1 MALDRFE
8 VRISIQKVLL
18 GLVLVIVPLS
28 LVGLYLTLHSNS
40 SLDASIGT
48 HLKDLAQ
55 MYGNDVSHQLNDRVA
70 AVKLI
75 AADPGVVEAVTT
87 ANRAYENQSETA
99 INERLDKADKAW
111 NGPEEATKVKAL
123 LESKPSETLRHYHDM
138 VPQILTV
145 TVTDLRGV
153 PVAAT
158 SKPGRYRL
166 NTWDPWEAV
175 YAGGKGAVSI
185 SNMLYDEP
193 TKAYFVNLGVPVTDA
208 KTTNLSGV
216 AVASVDISP
225 ILASFQQESTGS
237 TGMRALLVDENG
249 TVVSGPKT
257 DIFSRV
263 HSDEFDAVRD
273 ALGTAEGRQLGY
285 AMAGLR
291 RGTQIVGFADTGLQK
306 TYKNFAW
313 TVLVSEDER
322 VATGPIRVLSQ
333 FAVWMVI
340 LALFMVTLLAVYYAL
355 HRKQQFADIE
365 TGLAGQ
371 HTLSSPPPHAV

>member
-40 SLDASIGT
+40 SLDASVGT

-55 MYGNDVSHQLNDRVA
+55 MYSNDVSHQLNDRVA

-87 ANRAYENQSETA
+87 ANRAYEKQSETA
-99 INERLDKADKAW
+99 INDKLDQADKAW
-111 NGPEEATKVKAL
+111 NGPEGATKVKAL
-123 LESKPSETLRHYHDM
+123 LTSKPSETLRHYHEMD
-138 VPQILTV
+138 PQVLTV

-158 SKPGRYRL
+158 AKPGRYRL
-166 NTWDPWEAV
+166 NTWDPWQAV

-193 TKAYFVNLGVPVTDA
+193 TKAYFVNLGVPITEPNS
-208 KTTNLSGV
+208 TNLAGV

-225 ILASFQQESTGS
+225 ILTNFQQEASGNTGVK
-237 TGMRALLVDENG
+237 ALLVDDNG
-249 TVVSGPKT
+249 TVVAGPKI
-257 DIFSRV
+257 DIFARV

-273 ALGTAEGRQLGY
+273 AMGTAEGRQTGY
-285 AMAGLR
+285 AMASLR
-291 RGTQIVGFADTGLQK
+291 RGGQIVAFGDTGLQK

-333 FAVWMVI
+333 FAVLMVI

-365 TGLAGQ
+365 EGLAAH
-371 HTLSSPPPHAV
+371 HTLTSPPPHAV

>member
-70 AVKLI
+70 SVKLI

-87 ANRAYENQSETA
+87 ANRTYEKQSEAA
-99 INERLDKADKAW
+99 INDKLDKADKAW

-123 LESKPSETLRHYHDM
+123 LESKPSETLRHYHEM
-138 VPQILTV
+138 VPRILTI

-158 SKPGRYRL
+158 AKPGRYRL
-166 NTWDPWEAV
+166 NTWNPWQAV
-175 YAGGKGAVSI
+175 YAGGKGVVSI

-193 TKAYFVNLGVPVTDA
+193 TKSYFVNLGVPVTEPN
-208 KTTNLSGV
+208 TTNLAGV
-216 AVASVDISP
+216 AVASVDISS
-225 ILASFQQESTGS
+225 ILANFQQESNGS
-237 TGMRALLVDENG
+237 SGSKALLVDDNG
-249 TVVSGPKT
+249 TVVAGPKT
-257 DIFSRV
+257 DIFARV
-263 HSDEFDAVRD
+263 HSDEFDSARD
-273 ALGTAEGRQLGY
+273 ALGTAEGRQIGY
-285 AMAGLR
+285 AMASLR
-291 RGTQIVGFADTGLQK
+291 RGSQIVAFADTGLEK

-313 TVLVSEDER
+313 TVLVSEDDQ

-333 FAVWMVI
+333 FAFLMVI
-340 LALFMVTLLAVYYAL
+340 LALFRVTLLAVYYAL

-365 TGLAGQ
+365 SGLAGQ
-371 HTLSSPPPHAV
+371 HTISSPPPHAV

>member
-28 LVGLYLTLHSNS
+28 IVGLYLTVHSNS
-40 SLDASIGT
+40 ALDASIGT
-48 HLKDLAQ
+48 HLKDMAQ
-55 MYGNDVSHQLNDRVA
+55 MYSSDVSHQLNDRVA
-70 AVKLI
+70 RVKLI
-75 AADPGVVEAVTT
+75 AADPGVVEAVAT
-87 ANRAYENQSETA
+87 ANRAYEKQSETA
-99 INERLDKADKAW
+99 INDKLDKEDKAW
-111 NGPEEATKVKAL
+111 NGPAGAAKVKAL
-123 LESKPSETLRHYHDM
+123 LESKPSETLGHYHDM
-138 VPQILTV
+138 DPQVLTV

-158 SKPGRYRL
+158 AKPGRYRL
-166 NTWDPWEAV
+166 NTWDPWQAV

-208 KTTNLSGV
+208 KTANLIGV

-225 ILASFQQESTGS
+225 ILASFQQDSTGN
-237 TGMRALLVDENG
+237 TDVTALLVNENG

-257 DIFSRV
+257 DIFARV

-273 ALGTAEGRQLGY
+273 AMGTAEGRQLGY
-285 AMAGLR
+285 VLASLR
-291 RGTQIVGFADTGLQK
+291 RGGQIIGFADTGLQK
-306 TYKNFAW
+306 TYKNFGW
-313 TVLVSEDER
+313 TVLVSEDDR

-333 FAVWMVI
+333 FAVLMVI

-365 TGLAGQ
+365 AGLRGHQ
-371 HTLSSPPPHAV
+371 TLSSPPPHAV